1 MPGLLG
7 ELLDISSPCPSK
19 KKAQKKGRWINKRG
33 GGQSILKKKDI
44 ADLRLKTQ
52 EANQQQMEPAGQPQL
67 AAAAL
72 ASAQ

>member
-1 MPGLLG
+1 M
-7 ELLDISSPCPSK
+7 
-19 KKAQKKGRWINKRG
+19 
-33 GGQSILKKKDI
+33 DI
-44 ADLRLKTQ
+44 AYLRLKTQ

>member
-1 MPGLLG
+1 M
-7 ELLDISSPCPSK
+7 
-19 KKAQKKGRWINKRG
+19 
-33 GGQSILKKKDI
+33 DI